1 METPETRPLRPVDTE
16 SHTTATALH
25 GRIEVPV
32 ELVASHHKF
41 FGARGLPW
49 IAAVPK
55 LAAYCLDRW
64 NLRSDGSPISGAVAL
79 VVPVLRA
86 NGTPAALK
94 LQPVDEETFGEPI
107 ALRAWD
113 GCGSVHLLEHD
124 PASGSMLL
132 ERLDATRPL
141 ATVDDDL
148 VALQIICN
156 LLARLNAVAA
166 PAGLRRLT
174 DVASVM
180 LDRVPRAL
188 TLPGGPP
195 QRQLVEACAGMVQE
209 LLPESGDRLLH
220 LDLHYYNV
228 LAPHTPNPSEP
239 WLAIDPK
246 PLAGDPGFELLPALH
261 NRWDDVVATG
271 DVARAVRR
279 RFDLMT
285 ETLCLDRER
294 ATGWI
299 LGRILQNV
307 LWDLE
312 NSDTTVHTERDRAVA
327 QILLGV
333 D

>member
-1 METPETRPLRPVDTE
+1 MEIPEPRGLLPADT
-16 SHTTATALH
+16 H
-25 GRIEVPV
+25 RIDVPV
-32 ELVASHHKF
+32 ALAASHAKF
-41 FGARGLPW
+41 FGERGLPW

-55 LAAYCLDRW
+55 LAADCLDRW
-64 NLRSDGSPISGAVAL
+64 DLRSDGPPICGAVAL
-79 VVPVLRA
+79 VLPVLRA
-86 NGTPAALK
+86 DGTPAALK

-107 ALRAWD
+107 ALRTWN
-113 GCGSVHLLEHD
+113 GCGSVRLLEHD

-132 ERLDATRPL
+132 ERLDATLPL

-148 VALQIICN
+148 VALAIICG
-156 LLARLNAVAA
+156 LLPRLNAVAA
-166 PAGLRRLT
+166 PAGVRRLA
-174 DVASVM
+174 DVASGM

-188 TLPGGPP
+188 TMPGGPA
-195 QRQLVEACAGMVQE
+195 QREVVEACASMMREV
-209 LLPESGDRLLH
+209 LPESGDRLLH

-228 LAPHTPNPSEP
+228 LAPLSANPREP

-261 NRWDDVVATG
+261 NRWEEVVATG

-285 ETLCLDRER
+285 EALSLDRER

-312 NSDTTVHTERDRAVA
+312 NTGTTVHTERDRAVA